1 MDEPGFETAKIERA
15 PGGTHART
23 MAPGPDRGNPRPGG
37 AASPPRERMPA
48 MASGDRERLR
58 LVARGAVQGVGFR
71 PFVFRLAR
79 ELGLDGWVRNDAG
92 GLWVEVEGPGEGV
105 ETFAAR
111 LLAEKPAPAVVHSL
125 ERSAVPVLGETG
137 FRIVASD
144 AAEVKSTV
152 VLPDLATCADC
163 RAELSDP
170 GDRRFGYPFTN
181 CTHCGPRFTI
191 VLDLPY
197 DRPRTTLKGFALCPD
212 CRREYEDPGD
222 RRFHAQPVA
231 CPVCGPQL
239 ALRDPDGRELAVRE
253 AALAGAVGA
262 LAEGRIVALKGL
274 GGYQLLVDARD
285 EEAVA
290 RLRARKRR
298 PSKPL
303 AVMVADLEAARSLCA
318 VSPEEAALLAGREA
332 PIVLLARRAG
342 AALADGIAPHN
353 PRVGLLLPT
362 TPLHHLL
369 AGALGVPLVCTSG
382 NLSDEPIAIE
392 DGEALERLGGI
403 ADLFLGH
410 DRPIARHV
418 DDSVAWILDGA
429 PQLLR
434 RARGWAPLPVLV
446 AAPGPT
452 VLAVGA
458 HQKDA
463 VALALGRQVFLSQ
476 HLGDLETPQAL
487 AAFERVILDFLRLY
501 EATPEAIA
509 HDLHPDYPTTLWARA
524 AAAREG
530 GLRARAGAAPSEL
543 PLVPVQHHH
552 AHLAA
557 AAVEHGVEGPLLAFT
572 WDGTGYGGDG
582 TIWGGEAL
590 AGDASGFERTARL
603 RPFRLPGGEAAVREP
618 RRVALALLHQLPPD
632 ALPGG
637 YPPALAGFA
646 EREVAVLERMVE
658 RGVAS
663 PWTSSLGRLFDGV
676 AALVGLPPVVSHE
689 GEAAMRLEFLAGAV
703 EAVPYPFPALEVEA
717 PGALAPGERRRE
729 TLLELDWRPLV
740 AALLEDLARGVAG
753 ATIAARFH
761 AACGEAALGIAAAVG
776 LHRVA
781 LSGGC
786 FQNRR
791 LNAEV
796 GGRLARAGFEVL
808 VHRQVPANDG
818 GIALGQA
825 AVARARMTGRR

>member
-1 MDEPGFETAKIERA
+1 M
-15 PGGTHART
+15 
-23 MAPGPDRGNPRPGG
+23 
-37 AASPPRERMPA
+37 SS
-48 MASGDRERLR
+48 SGHRQRLR

-71 PFVFRLAR
+71 PFVYRLAR
-79 ELGLDGWVRNDAG
+79 ELDLDGWVRNDAG
-92 GLWVEVEGPGEGV
+92 GLFVEVEGPGERV
-105 ETFAAR
+105 AAFAER
-111 LLAEKPAPAVVHSL
+111 LIAEKPAPAVLQSL
-125 ERSAVPVLGETG
+125 EREDLPVLGEAG
-137 FRIVASD
+137 FSIVASD
-144 AAEVKSTV
+144 GAAEKSTV

-163 RAELSDP
+163 RAELADP

-197 DRPRTTLKGFALCPD
+197 DRPRTTLRGFALCPE
-212 CRREYEDPGD
+212 CRREYEDPAD

-231 CPVCGPQL
+231 CPACGPQL
-239 ALRDPDGRELAVRE
+239 VLRDPSGRELAARE

-285 EEAVA
+285 AEAVA

-303 AVMVADLEAARSLCA
+303 AVMVADLEAARALCA
-318 VSPEEAALLAGREA
+318 VSPLEAELLAGRQA
-332 PIVLLARRAG
+332 PIVLLLRHAG
-342 AALADGIAPHN
+342 GELAEGIAPHN

-369 AGALGVPLVCTSG
+369 ASALGFPLVCTSG
-382 NLSDEPIAIE
+382 NLSDEPIAID
-392 DGEALERLGGI
+392 DGEAIERLGGI
-403 ADLFLGH
+403 ADLFLAH

-418 DDSVAWILDGA
+418 DDSVAWVLDGA
-429 PQLLR
+429 PQILR

-446 AAPGPT
+446 ADGGPT

-476 HLGDLETPQAL
+476 HLGDMETPQAL
-487 AAFERVILDFLRLY
+487 AAFERVVLDFLRLY

-509 HDLHPDYPTTLWARA
+509 HDLHPDYPTSHWAH
-524 AAAREG
+524 AAARAEG
-530 GLRARAGAAPSEL
+530 GLLARSGGAPGEL
-543 PLVPVQHHH
+543 PLVAVQHHH

-557 AAVEHGVEGPLLAFT
+557 AAAEHRVEGPLLAFA

-590 AGDASGFERTARL
+590 LGDASGFERVARL

-618 RRVALALLHQLPPD
+618 RRVALALLHQLPRE

-637 YPPALAGFA
+637 DPPALAGFS
-646 EREVAVLERMVE
+646 ECDVEVLRRMVE

-689 GEAAMRLEFLAGAV
+689 GEAAMRLEFLAASV
-703 EAVPYPFPALEVEA
+703 EAAPYPLPATEVEA
-717 PGALAPGERRRE
+717 PRGTAPGERPRS

-740 AALLEDLARGVAG
+740 AALLEDLERGVAG

-761 AACGEAALGIAAAVG
+761 AACGKAALEIAKAVDVR
-776 LHRVA
+776 HVA
-781 LSGGC
+781 LTGGC

-791 LNAEV
+791 LTAEV
-796 GGRLARAGFEVL
+796 AGRLAEAGFEVL
-808 VHRQVPANDG
+808 LHRQVPANDG

-825 AVARARMTGRR
+825 AVARARSARRG